1 MLQRSI
7 GMLKKRRPMTRM
19 PQLLLSLA
27 VSIVLVGCG
36 RDESKTETEQVG
48 TGTPT
53 ARDTVATRGT
63 RDAGFLREQLAV
75 GDKQVGLARLA
86 SERATRPAVRK
97 FGEMMLRDYR
107 QASEELRQIASRQ
120 QVDAGAENEQL
131 KVERERLSRLS
142 GEQFEREYL
151 DEIVADHQD
160 AVGDLENAAKG
171 NDPEIA
177 QWAAR
182 NLPIVRRHL
191 DEAQQLRKTAPQKDN
206 PPQ

>member
-1 MLQRSI
+1 M
-7 GMLKKRRPMTRM
+7 
-19 PQLLLSLA
+19 
-27 VSIVLVGCG
+27 
-36 RDESKTETEQVG
+36 
-48 TGTPT
+48 
-53 ARDTVATRGT
+53 
-63 RDAGFLREQLAV
+63 
-75 GDKQVGLARLA
+75 GLARLA

-120 QVDAGAENEQL
+120 QVNAGAENEQL

-142 GEQFEREYL
+142 GEQFDREYL
-151 DEIVADHQD
+151 DEIIADHQD

-191 DEAQQLRKTAPQKDN
+191 DEAQQLRKTAPQKGN

>member
-1 MLQRSI
+1 MLQGSV
-7 GMLKKRRPMTRM
+7 GMLKKGRPMNRM
-19 PQLLLSLA
+19 PQLLLSLV
-27 VSIVLVGCG
+27 VSIVVAGCG
-36 RDESKTETEQVG
+36 REKPKTETEQVG

-53 ARDTVATRGT
+53 ARDPVATRGT

-120 QVDAGAENEQL
+120 QLNAGAENEQL

-142 GEQFEREYL
+142 GEQFDREYL
-151 DEIVADHQD
+151 DEIIADHQD

-191 DEAQQLRKTAPQKDN
+191 DEAQQLRNTALQKGN

>member
-1 MLQRSI
+1 MDVVTF
-7 GMLKKRRPMTRM
+7 RRNAEGGTANEPNASTAAF
-19 PQLLLSLA
+19 PLI

-36 RDESKTETEQVG
+36 RDEAKTATEQVG

-120 QVDAGAENEQL
+120 EVNAGAENEQL
-131 KVERERLSRLS
+131 KGRTRTAVQAFWRAVRARISR
-142 GEQFEREYL
+142 RDY
-151 DEIVADHQD
+151 
-160 AVGDLENAAKG
+160 
-171 NDPEIA
+171 
-177 QWAAR
+177 R
-182 NLPIVRRHL
+182 
-191 DEAQQLRKTAPQKDN
+191 
-206 PPQ
+206 

>member
-1 MLQRSI
+1 MN
-7 GMLKKRRPMTRM
+7 RM

-27 VSIVLVGCG
+27 VSIVVAGCG
-36 RDESKTETEQVG
+36 REKPKTETEQVG

-53 ARDTVATRGT
+53 ARDPVATRGT
-63 RDAGFLREQLAV
+63 RDAGFIREQLAV

-120 QVDAGAENEQL
+120 QVNAGAENEQL

-142 GEQFEREYL
+142 GSSSTANISTRLSLTIRMRSATSKTPRRGTIPRSPMGGEKSSNR
-151 DEIVADHQD
+151 APSPRR
-160 AVGDLENAAKG
+160 GAA
-171 NDPEIA
+171 
-177 QWAAR
+177 AAYDGAAEGP
-182 NLPIVRRHL
+182 L
-191 DEAQQLRKTAPQKDN
+191 
-206 PPQ
+206 

>member
-1 MLQRSI
+1 MLHGSVE
-7 GMLKKRRPMTRM
+7 MLTKGRPMNRM
-19 PQLLLSLA
+19 PQLLLSLV
-27 VSIVLVGCG
+27 VSIVVAGCG
-36 RDESKTETEQVG
+36 REKLKTETEQVG

-53 ARDTVATRGT
+53 ARDPVATRGT
-63 RDAGFLREQLAV
+63 RDAGFIREQLAV

-120 QVDAGAENEQL
+120 QVNAGAENEQL

-142 GEQFEREYL
+142 GEQFDREYL
-151 DEIVADHQD
+151 DEIIADHQD

-191 DEAQQLRKTAPQKDN
+191 DEAQQLRTTAPQKGS

>member
-1 MLQRSI
+1 MN
-7 GMLKKRRPMTRM
+7 RM
-19 PQLLLSLA
+19 PQLLLFLV
-27 VSIVLVGCG
+27 VSIVAAGCG
-36 RDESKTETEQVG
+36 REKPKTETEQVG

-53 ARDTVATRGT
+53 AGDPVATRGT
-63 RDAGFLREQLAV
+63 RDAGFIREQLAV
-75 GDKQVGLARLA
+75 GDKQVGLGRLA

-120 QVDAGAENEQL
+120 QVNAGAENEQL

-142 GEQFEREYL
+142 GEQFDREYL
-151 DEIVADHQD
+151 DETIADYQD
-160 AVGDLENAAKG
+160 AVGDLESAAKG

-191 DEAQQLRKTAPQKDN
+191 DEAQQLRTTAPQTGN